1 MKPGRGFLAAFP
13 AVASCLSG
21 AVLLGLSF
29 LGGLH
34 AVGQTPFSSVPRVDA
49 AFAPAEPSADSRA
62 PGAREVL
69 AQYGLTGTPLER
81 FVSGTPIAPDE
92 EEILAQLLYYL
103 PRLGDDALAG
113 SQQVHDLDTL
123 AASPQ
128 EHRLEAVHL
137 RGTVVSIQ
145 RVPLLPELAERMEF
159 DHYYQVHLTLHEA
172 PYDAVVCVRRV
183 PAALKDAQPQGEPC
197 AADALFL
204 KVGEVALQ
212 RPQLVFAAL
221 RLAWLPDRVDPQRG
235 IGPEHVAL
243 ARLGMDQGLWEDVRA
258 AQRKELS
265 PRDREAFYQALVA
278 VGRPEAAPKLMPHQ
292 RPLDLVALLEQP
304 DPHLGQVVEVEGT
317 ARRVVK
323 VAVTDPAVRNRFQI
337 EHYFQIDL
345 FVPLGPETSI
355 RLGADPTGE
364 KNPVF
369 HNNFPTTMLARHLP
383 PGLAEGENLRVP
395 IRAHALFF
403 KVWAYRSPYA
413 ARFGQLQPAPLFMA
427 IQTQVLPP
435 FKPTANWVTSLLVT
449 LAMGLALGMLAL
461 VVWWVGGGQHSSAR
475 SRRRVQGNAPQIPV
489 WAAPSEEQAT
499 TQEGPPREGSECG
512 GGPRSEP

>member
-1 MKPGRGFLAAFP
+1 MKPARGFLAAFP
-13 AVASCLSG
+13 VVAGRLSR

-34 AVGQTPFSSVPRVDA
+34 AVGQTPPSSEPQ
-49 AFAPAEPSADSRA
+49 AEATLASAERSADA
-62 PGAREVL
+62 GVPTAREIL

-81 FVSGTPIAPDE
+81 FVSGTPLSPDE

-113 SQQVHDLDTL
+113 SPQPHDLDTL

-128 EHRLEAVHL
+128 EHRLQVVHL
-137 RGTVVSIQ
+137 RGTVLSIQ

-159 DHYYQVHLTLHEA
+159 DHYYQVHLTLDEA

-183 PAALKDAQPQGEPC
+183 PAALQSAQPQGEPC

-204 KVGEVALQ
+204 KVGDVALQ

-243 ARLGMDQGLWEDVRA
+243 AQLGMDQGLWEDVRA

-265 PRDREAFYQALVA
+265 PRDREAFYQALA
-278 VGRPEAAPKLMPHQ
+278 ALARPEAASKLHPYR

-304 DPHLGQVVEVEGT
+304 DPYLGQVVEVEGT

-369 HNNFPTTMLARHLP
+369 HNNFPTTLLARHLP

-395 IRAHALFF
+395 IRAQALFF

-435 FKPTANWVTSLLVT
+435 PKPTANWVTSLLVT

-461 VVWWVGGGQHSSAR
+461 VVWWVGSGHDSSAR
-475 SRRRVQGNAPQIPV
+475 SRRRVRGNAPQMPV
-489 WAAPSEEQAT
+489 WAAPSEEQAAS
-499 TQEGPPREGSECG
+499 QEDPPRDGS
-512 GGPRSEP
+512 